1 MEEERVDVRAI
12 RVDRPEFASAPE
24 LMSLAHIKSF
34 WSRANK
40 KKNRVAD
47 TRGEDNL
54 GTPLY
59 VSRTLVKVQR
69 LHVRISNRRQPF
81 ARRRRT

>member
-34 WSRANK
+34 WSRANEEQSSRYK
-40 KKNRVAD
+40 RGGHSRYALVRLKNSCQSTEA
-47 TRGEDNL
+47 
-54 GTPLY
+54 
-59 VSRTLVKVQR
+59 SRPD
-69 LHVRISNRRQPF
+69 IE
-81 ARRRRT
+81 